1 MYIHTAVHCTQGHI
15 DKQTHRHTDTQTHTI
30 DQPKIWTSG
39 ILEIEIGNRVQG
51 GEDPQDA
58 LSLQVIS
65 HKRTLYIVALL
76 RKMTCNLRHPMG
88 LRHVQVYCV
97 YTYIQMVNGL
107 GIYIN
112 TYIHIYIYTYV
123 HMYICT
129 YVHMYIY
136 TYIHIC
142 TYVHI
147 YIYTYIQM
155 VNGWGNSI
163 HFWYMRWLRLVG
175 SLKTEV
181 SFAKEPY
188 KRDYILQKRPIFRRS
203 LLIHIYR
210 V

>member
-1 MYIHTAVHCTQGHI
+1 
-15 DKQTHRHTDTQTHTI
+15 
-30 DQPKIWTSG
+30 
-39 ILEIEIGNRVQG
+39 
-51 GEDPQDA
+51 
-58 LSLQVIS
+58 
-65 HKRTLYIVALL
+65 
-76 RKMTCNLRHPMG
+76 
-88 LRHVQVYCV
+88 
-97 YTYIQMVNGL
+97 
-107 GIYIN
+107 
-112 TYIHIYIYTYV
+112 
-123 HMYICT
+123 MYICT

-210 V
+210 VWMDWVYTYVYGMSLYILEYGKNNSEISCVHVDWEYTHIYGLDMECAYRALLQKRPMIFVLQGSFAKETYNLKEHTNRSHPTCICEYTHIYGLDMECAYGGATISRILKIISLFCKRAL